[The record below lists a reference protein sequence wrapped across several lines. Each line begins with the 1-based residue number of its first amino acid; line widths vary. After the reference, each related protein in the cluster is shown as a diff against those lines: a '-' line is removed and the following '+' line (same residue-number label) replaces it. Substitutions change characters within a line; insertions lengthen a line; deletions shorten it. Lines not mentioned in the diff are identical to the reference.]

1 MKQLGLLKNSFIC
14 TILGFVESHSGSLG
28 DVDGYIQLIPGTYKN
43 RKTFSFTSVKIHLK
57 ADCINGSILN
67 GTREPIWKL
76 LLSINHLV
84 MKYTRNLE

>member
-14 TILGFVESHSGSLG
+14 KILGFVESHSGSLG

-43 RKTFSFTSVKIHLK
+43 RKTFNFTSVVKIHLK

-67 GTREPIWKL
+67 GTREPIL
-76 LLSINHLV
+76 
-84 MKYTRNLE
+84 